1 MFSNLEAR
9 HFNLIPDRGWEADL
23 ESLEALADE
32 NTVAM
37 VIINPSNPCGSVYS
51 YDHLAKVSL
60 YISETNISYD
70 VFPVCYITQI
80 SNDENEQIAETAR
93 KLGIIIIADEVY
105 DHLVFGNKPFIPMG
119 VFADTVPVITLG
131 SISKRWLVP
140 GWRLGWIATCD
151 PNCVLKEAQVNI

>member
-1 MFSNLEAR
+1 MFR

-119 VFADTVPVITLG
+119 VFADIVTVITLG

-140 GWRLGWIATCD
+140 GWRLGWIATCN
-151 PNCVLKEAQVNI
+151 PNCVLEEAQVNI

>member
-1 MFSNLEAR
+1 MFR

-80 SNDENEQIAETAR
+80 FNDENEQIAETAR

-119 VFADTVPVITLG
+119 VFADIVPVITLG

-140 GWRLGWIATCD
+140 GWQLGWIATCD